1 MPAILPKP
9 GNSIGGSGMILE
21 RESLAVSEVSHL
33 VNVHPKPIIR
43 LLPAASFLL
52 WKTAPWVINRYFEP
66 AETNPWNWLFQ
77 SFLVTV
83 IFHITL
89 LNSHSVGCFYMNCQ
103 FLQSC
108 LVAWC
113 LLFYFNFVCH
123 QNFINKDN
131 FVLVLYFKMV
141 GTMKYIFCV
150 YSSVKDDIMRRT
162 MLC

>member
-9 GNSIGGSGMILE
+9 GNSKGGPGMILE
-21 RESLAVSEVSHL
+21 RESLAISEVSHL

-43 LLPAASFLL
+43 LLPAASSLL
-52 WKTAPWVINRYFEP
+52 WKTATAPWVINRYFEP

-89 LNSHSVGCFYMNCQ
+89 LLSHSVGCFYMNCQ

-108 LVAWC
+108 LVTAS
-113 LLFYFNFVCH
+113 FYFNFVCH
-123 QNFINKDN
+123 QNFIHEDN
-131 FVLVLYFKMV
+131 LLLVLYFKTV
-141 GTMKYIFCV
+141 GTIKY
-150 YSSVKDDIMRRT
+150 SVFTAVLKT
-162 MLC
+162 T